1 MYFNYIA
8 TLPVGRQP
16 EWLSLT
22 CCSIPG
28 TPNHCLLGPRNR
40 TVKTAG
46 FQGGQPW
53 VPILSLSLPDVYEP
67 VHASEPLVPHAQ
79 TRLLMGEQAGR
90 GGYWAPIRG
99 NRAPAMS
106 PPSLNEESLSLRP
119 PPCVFTSKQVQ
130 IVHDWFSELE
140 GTLPLAP
147 LVPHEQT
154 RVASGTN
161 VVLLAGLLS
170 YLLGISQPTDLSN

>member
-1 MYFNYIA
+1 MAGRSTCWYQPPLPFCRRGQTQLELGGSRRQGAGQIQRMSRFLVRTFESLYFNYIS

-22 CCSIPG
+22 HCSIPG

-53 VPILSLSLPDVYEP
+53 ASILSLSLPDVYEP

-119 PPCVFTSKQVQ
+119 PPCVFTSKQVR
-130 IVHDWFSELE
+130 IVHD
-140 GTLPLAP
+140 
-147 LVPHEQT
+147 
-154 RVASGTN
+154 
-161 VVLLAGLLS
+161 
-170 YLLGISQPTDLSN
+170 

>member
-1 MYFNYIA
+1 MY
-8 TLPVGRQP
+8 
-16 EWLSLT
+16 
-22 CCSIPG
+22 
-28 TPNHCLLGPRNR
+28 
-40 TVKTAG
+40 K
-46 FQGGQPW
+46 
-53 VPILSLSLPDVYEP
+53 P
-67 VHASEPLVPHAQ
+67 VHASEPFVPHAQ

-119 PPCVFTSKQVQ
+119 PPCVFTSKLVR

-140 GTLPLAP
+140 GALPLAP